1 MSQKT
6 DLLRH
11 VPLFAGCGTRQLEE
25 IGQLAD
31 EVDVAAG
38 TTLMTEGQHAD
49 EFFVIV
55 EGSVRVSRGG
65 TVVRT
70 MGPGE
75 FLGEIALVD
84 GGPRTATAV
93 VETPS
98 RLLVV
103 GHREFHSLMEAH
115 PQISMSIL
123 EALARRV
130 RNLDPSTAD
139 GS

>member
-6 DLLRH
+6 DLLRR
-11 VPLFAGCGTRQLEE
+11 VPLFAGCGTGQLDA

-38 TTLMTEGQHAD
+38 TTLMKEGASAG

-55 EGSVRVSRGG
+55 DGSVRVDRGG
-65 TVVRT
+65 TTIRH

-93 VETPS
+93 TETPA

-103 GHREFHSLMEAH
+103 GHREFHSLMETH
-115 PQISMSIL
+115 PAISMAIL

-130 RNLDPSTAD
+130 RSTEAD
-139 GS
+139 AHHH

>member
-6 DLLRH
+6 DLLRR
-11 VPLFAGCGTRQLEE
+11 VPLFAGCASGQLES

-38 TTLMTEGQHAD
+38 TTLMTEGHSAG

-55 EGSVRVSRGG
+55 DGSVRVDKGG
-65 TVVRT
+65 KTIKT
-70 MGPGE
+70 LGPGE

-84 GGPRTATAV
+84 GGPRTATATT
-93 VETPS
+93 ETAS

-115 PQISMSIL
+115 PAISISIL
-123 EALARRV
+123 EALAKRV
-130 RNLDPSTAD
+130 RSSD
-139 GS
+139 GGS

>member
-11 VPLFAGCGTRQLEE
+11 VPLFAGCGNRQLEA

-38 TTLMTEGQHAD
+38 TTLMREGQSAG
-49 EFFVIV
+49 EFFVIMD
-55 EGSVRVSRGG
+55 GTVRVDKGG
-65 TVVRT
+65 TTIRT
-70 MGPGE
+70 LGPGE

-93 VETPS
+93 TETPA

-115 PQISMSIL
+115 PAISMSIL
-123 EALARRV
+123 EALAKRV
-130 RNLDPSTAD
+130 RNIDA

>member
-11 VPLFAGCGTRQLEE
+11 VPLFAGCRRGQLEA

-38 TTLMTEGQHAD
+38 TTLMKEGEFAG

-55 EGSVRVSRGG
+55 DGAVRVDKGG
-65 TVVRT
+65 EAIRT
-70 MGPGE
+70 LGPGE

-84 GGPRTATAV
+84 GGPRTATATT
-93 VETPS
+93 ETDS

-103 GHREFHSLMEAH
+103 GHREFHSLMETH
-115 PQISMSIL
+115 PAISMAIL
-123 EALARRV
+123 EALAKRV
-130 RNLDPSTAD
+130 RATD
-139 GS
+139 GHH

>member
-6 DLLRH
+6 DLLKR
-11 VPLFAGCGTRQLEE
+11 VPLFAGCATGQLES

-38 TTLMTEGQHAD
+38 TTLMKEGQFAG
-49 EFFVIV
+49 EFFVIID
-55 EGSVRVSRGG
+55 GSVRVDRDG
-65 TVVRT
+65 TTVRT
-70 MGPGE
+70 LGPGD

-84 GGPRTATAV
+84 GGPRTATA
-93 VETPS
+93 TTATAS

-115 PQISMSIL
+115 PAISMSIL
-123 EALARRV
+123 EALAKRV
-130 RNLDPSTAD
+130 RNID
-139 GS
+139 GEG